1 MRVTIL
7 PVVGEIMASAN
18 NENYCRLHSAEI
30 VNGRSLDQEKVG
42 GGRMSITM
50 IVALRPQELNVN
62 HVQSSLLPPDSL
74 QLISSGHLHSF
85 YLICN

>member
-1 MRVTIL
+1 MMV
-7 PVVGEIMASAN
+7 SAN

-30 VNGRSLDQEKVG
+30 VNGLSLDQENVG
-42 GGRMSITM
+42 GGRMSIPM

-62 HVQSSLLPPDSL
+62 RGQSSLLPPDFL